1 MNLAKMKY
9 KILFLYIFLSISSF
23 SQDLCKTDIMNQEK
37 LLPNNKIDEFLKYD
51 FSKLWLETENSLVYG
66 ILGDEYQ
73 RILIKLLTIEKN
85 INNPNEYFVYGK
97 SSVKENIC
105 EFVGKI
111 TILKIQESK
120 REHFGVDD
128 EFKNS
133 GIKTQ
138 GLLTAKY
145 EFFENKLQS
154 HSGYFTGILETKWF
168 LDKDDKMQYDN
179 INIHSD
185 GYFNNAFV
193 GSWKM
198 YHYKIEKKCH
208 WGDYRVPSVD
218 CSFDIGAGE
227 FVVAEKYHKKGW
239 IDSALKGKAY
249 SLDIT
254 ESKSKTKE
262 TIKSWWE

>member
-1 MNLAKMKY
+1 MKNTI
-9 KILFLYIFLSISSF
+9 ILLTFFLSINSF
-23 SQDLCKTDIMNQEK
+23 SQNLCKNDIMIEEK
-37 LLPNNKIDEFLKYD
+37 LLLNNKIEAYLKYD
-51 FSKLWLETENSLVYG
+51 FSELWLKINNNLVYG

-97 SSVKENIC
+97 SSVKENVC

-133 GIKTQ
+133 DIKTQ

-145 EFFENKLQS
+145 EFFENKSQS
-154 HSGYFTGILETKWF
+154 HSGYFTGNLESKWF
-168 LDKDDKMQYDN
+168 LDKEDKIQYDN

-193 GSWKM
+193 GKWKM
-198 YHYKIEKKCH
+198 YNSNLEKKCN

-218 CSFDIGAGE
+218 CGFDIGAGE
-227 FVVAEKYHKKGW
+227 FNVAEKYHKKGW
-239 IDSALKGKAY
+239 IDIALKGKINN
-249 SLDIT
+249 LNIT
-254 ESKSKTKE
+254 ETRSTKVA
-262 TIKSWWE
+262 KGWWE

>member
-1 MNLAKMKY
+1 MKY
-9 KILFLYIFLSISSF
+9 KILLLLIILSINSF
-23 SQDLCKTDIMNQEK
+23 SQNLCKTDIMNEEK
-37 LLPNNKIDEFLKYD
+37 LLQSNKIDEFLKYD
-51 FSKLWLETENSLVYG
+51 FSDLWLQTENNLVYCT
-66 ILGDEYQ
+66 LGDDYQ
-73 RILIKLLTIEKN
+73 RIFIKLLTIEKN
-85 INNPNEYFVYGK
+85 INNPNEYLVYGK

-138 GLLTAKY
+138 GLLSAKY

-154 HSGYFTGILETKWF
+154 HSDYFTGNLESKWF

-198 YHYKIEKKCH
+198 YHSKLEKKCN

-218 CSFDIGAGE
+218 CGFDIGAAE
-227 FVVAEKYHKKGW
+227 FSVAEKYHKKGW
-239 IDSALKGKAY
+239 IDIALKGKVG
-249 SLDIT
+249 SLDII
-254 ESKSKTKE
+254 EAKSKSTEVAKN
-262 TIKSWWE
+262 WWE

>member
-1 MNLAKMKY
+1 MKY
-9 KILFLYIFLSISSF
+9 KILLLVFFFSIHSF
-23 SQDLCKTDIMNQEK
+23 SQDLCKTDIMNGEK
-37 LLPNNKIDEFLKYD
+37 LLQTNEVENFSKYD
-51 FSKLWLETENSLVYG
+51 FSELWLQTDNNLVYG
-66 ILGDEYQ
+66 ILGDDFQ
-73 RILIKLLTIEKN
+73 RIQIKLISISKN

-97 SSVKENIC
+97 SKVKENIC

-128 EFKNS
+128 EHKNS

-154 HSGYFTGILETKWF
+154 HSGYFSGNLETKWF
-168 LDKDDKMQYDN
+168 LDKNDKMQYDN
-179 INIHSD
+179 INMHSD

-198 YHYKIEKKCH
+198 YHSKIEKKCH

-218 CSFDIGAGE
+218 CSFDIGAAE
-227 FVVAEKYHKKGW
+227 FSVAEKYHKKGW
-239 IDSALKGKAY
+239 IDIALKGKIR
-249 SLDIT
+249 SLDII
-254 ESKSKTKE
+254 EAKSKSTEVAKN
-262 TIKSWWE
+262 WWE

>member
-1 MNLAKMKY
+1 MKF
-9 KILFLYIFLSISSF
+9 KILFLSIFLSISSF
-23 SQDLCKTDIMNQEK
+23 SQNLCKTDIMNEEK
-37 LLPNNKIDEFLKYD
+37 LLPTNKIDAFLKYD
-51 FSKLWLETENSLVYG
+51 FSELWLKTDNNLVYG

-120 REHFGVDD
+120 REHFGADD
-128 EFKNS
+128 IFKDS

-154 HSGYFTGILETKWF
+154 HSGFFTGNLETKWF
-168 LDKDDKMQYDN
+168 LDKDDKIQYDN

-198 YHYKIEKKCH
+198 YHSKIEKKCH

-218 CSFDIGAGE
+218 CGFDIGVGE
-227 FVVAEKYHKKGW
+227 FNVAEKYWKKGW
-239 IDSALKGKAY
+239 LDIALKNKIPNLNIVEA
-249 SLDIT
+249 
-254 ESKSKTKE
+254 KSTGTTKN
-262 TIKSWWE
+262 WWE

>member
-1 MNLAKMKY
+1 MKY
-9 KILFLYIFLSISSF
+9 KILLLAFFFSIDSF
-23 SQDLCKTDIMNQEK
+23 SQDLCKTDIMNGEK
-37 LLPNNKIDEFLKYD
+37 LLQTNEVENFSKYD
-51 FSKLWLETENSLVYG
+51 FSELWLQTDNNLVYG
-66 ILGDEYQ
+66 ILGDDFQ
-73 RILIKLLTIEKN
+73 RIQIKLISISKN
-85 INNPNEYFVYGK
+85 INNQNEYFVYGK
-97 SSVKENIC
+97 SKVKENIC

-154 HSGYFTGILETKWF
+154 HSGYFTGSLETKWF
-168 LDKDDKMQYDN
+168 LDKDDKIQYDN

-198 YHYKIEKKCH
+198 YHSIIEKKCH
-208 WGDYRVPSVD
+208 WGDYRVPSVE
-218 CSFDIGAGE
+218 CGFDIGAAE
-227 FVVAEKYHKKGW
+227 FNIAEKYHKKGW
-239 IDSALKGKAY
+239 LDS
-249 SLDIT
+249 I
-254 ESKSKTKE
+254 ETKKRE
-262 TIKSWWE
+262 TIKNWWE

>member
-1 MNLAKMKY
+1 MNG
-9 KILFLYIFLSISSF
+9 
-23 SQDLCKTDIMNQEK
+23 EK
-37 LLPNNKIDEFLKYD
+37 LLQTNDVENFLKYD
-51 FSKLWLETENSLVYG
+51 FSELWLQTDNNLVYG

-97 SSVKENIC
+97 SSVKENVC

-133 GIKTQ
+133 DMKTQ
-138 GLLTAKY
+138 GLLMAKY

-154 HSGYFTGILETKWF
+154 HSGYFTGNLETKWF
-168 LDKDDKMQYDN
+168 LDKEDKMQYDN

-185 GYFNNAFV
+185 AYFNNAFV

-198 YHYKIEKKCH
+198 YNSKIEKKCH

-218 CSFDIGAGE
+218 CNFDIGVGE
-227 FVVAEKYHKKGW
+227 FNVAEKYHKKGW
-239 IDSALKGKAY
+239 IDIALKGKVG
-249 SLDIT
+249 SLDII
-254 ESKSKTKE
+254 ESKSTLVTKG
-262 TIKSWWE
+262 WWE

>member
-1 MNLAKMKY
+1 MNLAKMKN
-9 KILFLYIFLSISSF
+9 KILLLILFLSIPSF
-23 SQDLCKTDIMNQEK
+23 SQNLCKTDIMNEEK
-37 LLPNNKIDEFLKYD
+37 LLPTNKIDTFLKYD
-51 FSKLWLETENSLVYG
+51 FSELWLKTNNNLVYG

-97 SSVKENIC
+97 SSVKENVC

-138 GLLTAKY
+138 GLLSAKY

-154 HSGYFTGILETKWF
+154 HSGFFTGNLETKWF

-198 YHYKIEKKCH
+198 YHSKIEKKCH
-208 WGDYRVPSVD
+208 WGDYRVPSID

-227 FVVAEKYHKKGW
+227 FNVAEKYWKKGW
-239 IDSALKGKAY
+239 
-249 SLDIT
+249 LDIALNNRINTLDYIEIKKT
-254 ESKSKTKE
+254 ESTKN
-262 TIKSWWE
+262 WWE

>member
-1 MNLAKMKY
+1 MKY
-9 KILFLYIFLSISSF
+9 KILLLAFFFSIHSF
-23 SQDLCKTDIMNQEK
+23 SQDLCKTDIMNGEK
-37 LLPNNKIDEFLKYD
+37 LLQTNDVENFSKYD
-51 FSKLWLETENSLVYG
+51 FSELWLQTDNNLVYG
-66 ILGDEYQ
+66 ILGDDFQ
-73 RILIKLLTIEKN
+73 RIQLKLISISKN
-85 INNPNEYFVYGK
+85 INNQNEYFVYGK
-97 SSVKENIC
+97 SKVKENIC

-154 HSGYFTGILETKWF
+154 HSGYFTGNLETKWF

-198 YHYKIEKKCH
+198 YHSKIEKKCH
-208 WGDYRVPSVD
+208 WGDYRVPSID
-218 CSFDIGAGE
+218 CSFDIGVGE
-227 FVVAEKYHKKGW
+227 FNVAEKYWKKGW
-239 IDSALKGKAY
+239 LDIALKGKVN
-249 SLDIT
+249 SLDVT
-254 ESKSKTKE
+254 ESKSKSTD
-262 TIKSWWE
+262 TVKSWWE